1 METRIFTWAKRTS
14 GNQVWKPGTHLGL
27 RDTSADFSVVAWGL
41 TGFPNF
47 YSFIMMI
54 LYHLIKKKKKKYF
67 FINLSGL
74 WNWFVKISLG
84 ILSNIFLM
92 STEQSLITRQTLK
105 GSCFPKC
112 IFRLVIN
119 MAKNLYR
126 VYHTSTTDAPLT
138 IQLNTLL
145 FTPVSTS
152 VFNSL
157 LQCLLI
163 IILITIVINSRIFC
177 IGWLWSFDAYS
188 ILHRMFPKIM
198 TSNMCS
204 WGFHQSFQPLVTIV
218 HCKTTG

>member
-1 METRIFTWAKRTS
+1 MQTSLSLLEDSLVFPTFTPSLW
-14 GNQVWKPGTHLGL
+14 W
-27 RDTSADFSVVAWGL
+27 
-41 TGFPNF
+41 F
-47 YSFIMMI
+47 YII
-54 LYHLIKKKKKKYF
+54 WLKKKKKSIF
-67 FINLSGL
+67 FINLSVL
-74 WNWFVKISLG
+74 WNWFVKISLR
-84 ILSNIFLM
+84 ILINIFLM

-105 GSCFPKC
+105 GSCFPKR
-112 IFRLVIN
+112 IYRLVIN

-138 IQLNTLL
+138 MQLNTLL

-163 IILITIVINSRIFC
+163 IILIMIVINSRIFC

-188 ILHRMFPKIM
+188 ILHRIFPKIM

>member
-1 METRIFTWAKRTS
+1 MQTSLSLLEDSLVFPTFTPSLW
-14 GNQVWKPGTHLGL
+14 W
-27 RDTSADFSVVAWGL
+27 
-41 TGFPNF
+41 F
-47 YSFIMMI
+47 YII
-54 LYHLIKKKKKKYF
+54 WLKKKKKSIF
-67 FINLSGL
+67 FINLSVL

-84 ILSNIFLM
+84 ILINIFLM

-105 GSCFPKC
+105 GSCFPKR
-112 IFRLVIN
+112 IYRLVIN

-138 IQLNTLL
+138 MQLNTLL

-163 IILITIVINSRIFC
+163 IILIMIVINSRIFC

-188 ILHRMFPKIM
+188 ILHRIFPKIM

>member
-1 METRIFTWAKRTS
+1 MQTSLSLLEDSLVFPTFTPSLW
-14 GNQVWKPGTHLGL
+14 W
-27 RDTSADFSVVAWGL
+27 
-41 TGFPNF
+41 F
-47 YSFIMMI
+47 YII
-54 LYHLIKKKKKKYF
+54 WLKKKKKSIF
-67 FINLSGL
+67 FINLSVL

-84 ILSNIFLM
+84 ILINIFLM

-105 GSCFPKC
+105 GSCFPKR
-112 IFRLVIN
+112 IYRLVIN

-163 IILITIVINSRIFC
+163 IILIMIVINSRIFC

-188 ILHRMFPKIM
+188 ILHRIFPKIM

>member
-1 METRIFTWAKRTS
+1 MQTSLSLLEDSLVFPTFTPSLW
-14 GNQVWKPGTHLGL
+14 W
-27 RDTSADFSVVAWGL
+27 
-41 TGFPNF
+41 F
-47 YSFIMMI
+47 YII
-54 LYHLIKKKKKKYF
+54 WLKKKKKSIF
-67 FINLSGL
+67 FINLSVL
-74 WNWFVKISLG
+74 WNWFVKISLR
-84 ILSNIFLM
+84 ILINIFLM

-105 GSCFPKC
+105 GSCFPKR
-112 IFRLVIN
+112 IYRLVIN

-163 IILITIVINSRIFC
+163 IILIMIVINSRIFC

-188 ILHRMFPKIM
+188 ILHRIFPKIM